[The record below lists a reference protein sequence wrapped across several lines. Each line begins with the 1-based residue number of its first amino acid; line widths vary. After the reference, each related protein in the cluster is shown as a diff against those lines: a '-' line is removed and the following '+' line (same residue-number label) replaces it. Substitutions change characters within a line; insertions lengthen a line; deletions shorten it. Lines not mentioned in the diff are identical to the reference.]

1 MEENK
6 IELLEEK
13 SRGKEKLNIKLD
25 NFEGPLDLLCY
36 LIYKKKLDITEIKIL
51 DIAKE
56 YLDMINTYE
65 KYNMEIS
72 SDFIEMAAK
81 LVYIKSKEVLPK
93 ENDEEIN
100 EEEELINKIIE
111 YKKYKENLPSF
122 INAYEEN
129 QGRILKPAE
138 KMEIKREFNKI
149 YNIKDL
155 SASYKQFVENLKNRK
170 NENSKNVERLAVRE
184 KFSVKK
190 KVKEILDKLKIN
202 TKIIFNKVFSVKEK
216 PKGEVIAAFLGSLE
230 LSKKEEIK
238 LIQKNNFE
246 EITILKNKDKMK

>member
-6 IELLEEK
+6 IESLREI
-13 SRGKEKLNIKLD
+13 SIGKEKLNIKLD

-36 LIYKKKLDITEIKIL
+36 LIDKKKLDITEIKIL
-51 DIAKE
+51 DISKE
-56 YLDMINTYE
+56 YLDIINTYE

-93 ENDEEIN
+93 ENNEEIDEE
-100 EEEELINKIIE
+100 EDLISKIIE
-111 YKKYKENLPSF
+111 YKKYKENLPKF

-138 KMEIKREFNKI
+138 KIEKKIEFNKI

-155 SASYKQFVENLKNRK
+155 TNSYKELVETLKNRK
-170 NENSKNVERLAVRE
+170 NENSKNVEKLAVKE

-190 KVKEILDKLKIN
+190 KVREILDKLKIK
-202 TKIIFNKVFSVKEK
+202 TKIIFNKAFSVKEK

-238 LIQKNNFE
+238 LIQKDNFDD
-246 EITILKNKDKMK
+246 ITILKNKK